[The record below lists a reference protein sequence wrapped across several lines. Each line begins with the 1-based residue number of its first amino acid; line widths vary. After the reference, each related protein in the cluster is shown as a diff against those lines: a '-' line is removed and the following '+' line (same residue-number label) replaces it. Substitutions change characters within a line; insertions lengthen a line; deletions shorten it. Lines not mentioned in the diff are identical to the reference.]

1 MTIGVEVDRL
11 TKQDLEE
18 ALRAI
23 ASTIS
28 KCEKVQPKLKQGTSQ
43 HTLLTRR
50 IRALYIASALI
61 QRELAL

>member
-1 MTIGVEVDRL
+1 MTTGLELEQV
-11 TKQDLEE
+11 TKEDLEE

-23 ASTIS
+23 ASTIG
-28 KCEKVQPKLKQGTSQ
+28 KCEKIEPKLKQGTSQ

-50 IRALYIASALI
+50 IKALHIASALI